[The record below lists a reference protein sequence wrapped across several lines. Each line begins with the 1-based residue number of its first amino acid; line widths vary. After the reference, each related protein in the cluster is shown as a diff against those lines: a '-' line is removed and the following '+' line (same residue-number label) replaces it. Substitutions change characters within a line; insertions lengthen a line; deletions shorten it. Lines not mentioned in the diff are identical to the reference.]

1 MEENK
6 KIMLAYIKEVLEEYQ
21 EKLNNN
27 ELNISDKTIFSIEIL
42 KDTFQPREVKKY
54 VEQFGFSFIE
64 RHKDLELTLGYL
76 RQNDRFKRILGKM
89 YESKQDSNLIKY
101 DMYVFEN
108 IKI

>member
-27 ELNISDKTIFSIEIL
+27 ELNISNRTIFSIEIL

-76 RQNDRFKRILGKM
+76 RQNDRFKRILDKI
-89 YESKQDSNLIKY
+89 YKSKQDSNLIKY
-101 DMYVFEN
+101 DIYVFEN
-108 IKI
+108 IGI

>member
-6 KIMLAYIKEVLEEYQ
+6 KIMLTYIKEVLEEYQ

-27 ELNISDKTIFSIEIL
+27 ELNISDRTIFSIEIL

-76 RQNDRFKRILGKM
+76 RQNDRFKRILDKI
-89 YESKQDSNLIKY
+89 YKSKQDSNLIKY
-101 DMYVFEN
+101 DIYVFEN